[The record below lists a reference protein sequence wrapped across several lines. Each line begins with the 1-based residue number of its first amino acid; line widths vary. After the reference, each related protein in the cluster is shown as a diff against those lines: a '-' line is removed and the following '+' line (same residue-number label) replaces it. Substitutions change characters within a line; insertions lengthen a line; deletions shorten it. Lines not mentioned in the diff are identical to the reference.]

1 MRLPMIARIFLI
13 MLLLVLVFSP
23 VFANE
28 NGNDDEVAVS
38 ELADDVEESVSQI
51 ETDNEVEKEKVKVS
65 KSQSSSVDAGSNEEE
80 TDDFDAELLQSS
92 RRASSKSGLCRIIY
106 LMYSRSEDIL
116 ATLKE
121 VFEADI
127 NAGSLSLTQNTG
139 TNSIIVKLNES
150 DNKIIDDV
158 YDVIESLDFRT
169 GQVLIDVLVVEMS
182 ITDDERLS
190 AEWKDLIRN
199 PLKTTNTLVNVG
211 IDHGL
216 INNDDPT
223 AAAEG
228 FKAFIT
234 SSNKMKLFL
243 NALNKKGK
251 VHVVSSPHI
260 VTANHREAIFKIG
273 EKLPLIES
281 VRPAENGQI
290 TTFEIFEVG
299 LELTVTPHINRAGE
313 IDMEIHKMINAVMQD
328 TYDAKQGT
336 ARMTT
341 REANT
346 NLTVNDNET
355 IILGGFIEDKIDRA
369 EHRIPLLSNIPI
381 VGKVFTS
388 VKKTVKKTELMVFIT
403 PKILKNREDVQTT
416 TKTMVSR
423 THEKDKTMALLE
435 MRKRVETMLKPD
447 QQVIID
453 RRAHGWQYGFNTP
466 EIDDLVWKVP
476 QKLDPDSMD
485 LPMKGTAPFG
495 FGISKR
501 LIPAPVRTYLQPSEG
516 VVFKRTFEIEDPEQ
530 YRRIGLRVACDNSAS
545 VYINGVLVDEDPMM
559 KMKDGHDF
567 DYWNRERDDIP
578 AGLLNKGVN
587 NIVVL
592 LGSDKDTSDA
602 YFDMMLI
609 GHKK

>member
-1 MRLPMIARIFLI
+1 MIVRIFVLLFSI
-13 MLLLVLVFSP
+13 MIVFSP
-23 VFANE
+23 AFANE
-28 NGNDDEVAVS
+28 NGNDDEVEVS
-38 ELADDVEESVSQI
+38 ETADVKEDDETVKEESTPV
-51 ETDNEVEKEKVKVS
+51 KEKDRATDDDS
-65 KSQSSSVDAGSNEEE
+65 E

-92 RRASSKSGLCRIIY
+92 RRSSSKSGLCRIIY

-116 ATLKE
+116 TTLKE

-127 NAGSLSLTQNTG
+127 NAGYMSLTQNAG
-139 TNSIIVKLNES
+139 TNSIIVKLNEA

-199 PLKTTNTLVNVG
+199 PMKTANTLVNVG

-223 AAAEG
+223 ASAEG

-260 VTANHREAIFKIG
+260 ITANHREAIFKIG

-281 VRPAENGQI
+281 VRPSEGGQI
-290 TTFEIFEVG
+290 TTFEIHEVG
-299 LELTVTPHINRAGE
+299 LELTVTPHINRAGQ
-313 IDMEIHKMINAVMQD
+313 IDMEVHKMINAVMQD
-328 TYDAKQGT
+328 TYDPKQGT

-341 REANT
+341 REAKT

-355 IILGGFIEDKIDRA
+355 IILGGFIEDKKDRA
-369 EHRIPLLSNIPI
+369 EHRIPLLSNIPV
-381 VGKVFTS
+381 VGKIFTS
-388 VKKTVKKTELMVFIT
+388 VKKTSKKTELMVFIT
-403 PKILKNREDVQTT
+403 PKILNNTEDIQTT

-423 THEKDKTMALLE
+423 TSEKEKTMALLE
-435 MRKRVETMLKPD
+435 MRKKVETLIKPD
-447 QQVIID
+447 QQIIID
-453 RRAHGWQYGFNTP
+453 RRAHEWQYGFNTP
-466 EIDDLVWKVP
+466 DIDEMVWKIP
-476 QKLDPDSMD
+476 QKLDPESLD
-485 LPMKGTAPFG
+485 LTLKGSAPFG
-495 FGISKR
+495 FGVSKR

-516 VVFKRTFEIEDPEQ
+516 VVFRKTFEVADPEQ
-530 YRRIGLRVACDNSAS
+530 YRRIGIRVACDNSAS

-587 NIVVL
+587 NVVVL
-592 LGSDKDTSDA
+592 LGSDKDTADA